1 MKISSNISPSP
12 VRGFTLI
19 ELLVVIAII
28 AILASLLLP
37 ALAKA
42 KSKAHATTC
51 MNNLKQVGLAMLMH
65 ADDREGSL
73 PRGNAKR
80 WWFEFMPYLPEGGTE
95 KDFRNIKIFKC
106 ASYPVPKRTPNRRQV
121 ITYVVNAW
129 RFHAT
134 WDNVGYEHMGLSK
147 IADFNSPSDSAYLL
161 DNEDGIDNPEIN
173 RPIITGFQDM
183 RTDLNDVWHPSH
195 LPYKGSRGKQLSYD
209 RRIAAQRHNDGS
221 NILFID
227 GHAGFRKAKLIDI
240 DLFREKKR

>member
-1 MKISSNISPSP
+1 MKNSLNIFPST

-28 AILASLLLP
+28 AILAGLLLP

-42 KSKAHATTC
+42 KAKAHATTC

-80 WWFEFMPYLPEGGTE
+80 WWFEFMPYIPEGGTE
-95 KDFRNIKIFKC
+95 KDFRNIKIFQC
-106 ASYPVPKRTPNRRQV
+106 ASYPTPKRTPNRRQV

-129 RFHAT
+129 KFRSPK
-134 WDNVGYEHMGLSK
+134 DNVGYEHMGLSK
-147 IADFNSPSDSAYLL
+147 IADFNSPSESAYLL
-161 DNEDGIDNPEIN
+161 DNEDGIDNPGIN

-195 LPYKGSRGKQLSYD
+195 LPYGSGGKQLSYD

-240 DLFREKKR
+240 DLFREKKL